1 MAALHIPG
9 AAESMP
15 DSPEA
20 SLQRIPTEAVVEN
33 KSSTTSIR
41 TKLILGGYSYGS
53 LIASHLP
60 AIEVVLQRFT
70 DIQKGTAEAEIRL
83 RAASLAAQ
91 WNQDA
96 QLLHEIRRDRSL
108 KAQGDRS
115 LSANA
120 LSVAVGGDESEPGS
134 RRPSRESRRSID
146 VVRRSFERTRKSLGR
161 RLSHEFPLSFEC
173 EARLTSIAPRAPQ
186 VYYLLIS
193 PLLPPVS
200 SFATMFSKLSTS
212 RSHEGPLNEP
222 APHEQC
228 DRLTSCGTLAI
239 YGGKDIFIS
248 QKKLRAWS
256 EALRSKTNSRFD
268 FHEVSTAGHFWRGE
282 GHEAELRHT
291 VRDWLKQIMA
301 SSGSDE

>member
-1 MAALHIPG
+1 MTALRIPG

-15 DSPEA
+15 NSPEA
-20 SLQRIPTEAVVEN
+20 SLQRIPTGAVLEN
-33 KSSTTSIR
+33 TSSTNCIR

-53 LIASHLP
+53 LIASHQP
-60 AIEVVLQRFT
+60 AIDVILQRFT
-70 DIQKGTAEAEIRL
+70 EVQKGTAEAEIRL

-96 QLLHEIRRDRSL
+96 QFHHEIRRGRSL

-115 LSANA
+115 LSAST
-120 LSVAVGGDESEPGS
+120 LSVAVGGDESVPGS
-134 RRPSRESRRSID
+134 RRPSRESRGSLD

-161 RLSHEFPLSFEC
+161 RLSHECPLSFEC

-212 RSHEGPLNEP
+212 RSHKGPLNEP
-222 APHEQC
+222 APHGQY

-239 YGGKDIFIS
+239 YGGKDFFTS

-256 EALRSKTNSRFD
+256 EALRSKSNSRFD
-268 FHEVSTAGHFWRGE
+268 FHEVSIAGHFWREE
-282 GHEAELRHT
+282 GHEAELRRT
-291 VRDWLKQIMA
+291 IRDWLEQIRA
-301 SSGSDE
+301 SSDSDK